1 MVVDGV
7 ERKTTP
13 DAMMSIYKIVH
24 AMGKTQLGGV
34 RGDWFK
40 DLYHREE
47 AVETE
52 FICKIINNTIY

>member
-1 MVVDGV
+1 MVVDGA
-7 ERKTTP
+7 ERNTTP
-13 DAMMSIYKIVH
+13 DAMMSIYSVVH

-47 AVETE
+47 AEAFGEADADTE
-52 FICKIINNTIY
+52 FIV

>member
-1 MVVDGV
+1 MERMPPLMVVVV

-34 RGDWFK
+34 RGD
-40 DLYHREE
+40 
-47 AVETE
+47 
-52 FICKIINNTIY
+52 